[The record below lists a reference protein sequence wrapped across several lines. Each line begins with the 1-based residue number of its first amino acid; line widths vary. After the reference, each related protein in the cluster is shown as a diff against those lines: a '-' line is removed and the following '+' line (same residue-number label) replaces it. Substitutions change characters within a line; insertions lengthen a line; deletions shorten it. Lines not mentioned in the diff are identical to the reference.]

1 MLFRSAPATFGA
13 EASRLRTATHR
24 TIGKMSSDL
33 ERFRF
38 NVAVAG
44 VYEFVNAV
52 SDAKGTAPD
61 VLWARREALEALAKL
76 VAPMIPHL
84 AEEAWARLGHTTLLV
99 DEPWPTH
106 DESLTREDVITLAVQ
121 VNGKL
126 RGSIENVARGLD
138 EAAVRA
144 LALKE
149 AEAQER
155 IKNALEGKAI
165 RKVIVVPDRIVN
177 LVV

>member
-1 MLFRSAPATFGA
+1 MLFRS
-13 EASRLRTATHR
+13 
-24 TIGKMSSDL
+24 
-33 ERFRF
+33 
-38 NVAVAG
+38 
-44 VYEFVNAV
+44 
-52 SDAKGTAPD
+52 
-61 VLWARREALEALAKL
+61 
-76 VAPMIPHL
+76 
-84 AEEAWARLGHTTLLV
+84 
-99 DEPWPTH
+99 
-106 DESLTREDVITLAVQ
+106 ESLTREDVITLAVQ